1 MSAIE
6 IPIILVDVL
15 GMIGSGWYY
24 NAYIKGTEDAQ
35 QSDPNFFMKCLF
47 PGCTVCLH
55 QGCDDANDVAAVCC
69 LGSFF
74 TVLCW
79 EPKNA
84 GGSKV
89 YVTAEPYVK

>member
-24 NAYIKGTEDAQ
+24 NSYIKGTENEQ
-35 QSDPNFFMKCLF
+35 QSDPNIFMKCLF
-47 PGCTVCLH
+47 PGCTVCAH
-55 QGCDDANDVAAVCC
+55 QGCDNMNDVGIVFC
-69 LGSFF
+69 LGPLF
-74 TVLCW
+74 TVGCW

-89 YVTAEPYVK
+89 YAIA